1 MADNDNDDAN
11 ATPLNKNL
19 LKAIQA
25 ITSFDPTGSPSANRK
40 SLEDKLIKLAVTL
53 QMFQFTSRQIRPL
66 TRLREE
72 GFHQMVAEELGP
84 EETDHKILPPRSLD
98 TIALLALDDMI
109 VASRNEDVLEERR
122 RSLRPSAGL
131 LSQNLEDATRPSS
144 PSIADFG
151 VRSPDFR

>member
-11 ATPLNKNL
+11 VPLNKNL
-19 LKAIQA
+19 LKAIQT

-72 GFHQMVAEELGP
+72 GFAQMVAEELGP
-84 EETDHKILPPRSLD
+84 EETDHNRLMREYMR
-98 TIALLALDDMI
+98 IALQHILEMMKHAP
-109 VASRNEDVLEERR
+109 ASWDQQYRR
-122 RSLRPSAGL
+122 TAS
-131 LSQNLEDATRPSS
+131 
-144 PSIADFG
+144 
-151 VRSPDFR
+151 